1 MTERQRLM
9 SEYSITDN
17 QGTSSFS
24 HLNQLKALIR
34 KKILVQTRDLRSCIM
49 DILLPAFMIFI
60 GVWASN
66 LDMLPKEF
74 PARELSLY
82 NFP

>member
-1 MTERQRLM
+1 
-9 SEYSITDN
+9 
-17 QGTSSFS
+17 
-24 HLNQLKALIR
+24 
-34 KKILVQTRDLRSCIM
+34 M